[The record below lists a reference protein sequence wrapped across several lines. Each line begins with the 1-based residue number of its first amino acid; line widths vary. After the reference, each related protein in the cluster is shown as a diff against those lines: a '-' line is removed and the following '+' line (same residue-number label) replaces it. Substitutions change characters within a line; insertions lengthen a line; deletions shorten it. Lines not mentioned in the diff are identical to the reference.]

1 MAWTDPLQ
9 LRRHRLL
16 GAIALPVLA
25 LSACSVAGP
34 RESPLPKDGPT
45 MIEIYRGASTAA
57 RGGPQL
63 REALPLR
70 PPAELSPGP
79 VKESALRQIEQ
90 RFPRMPNPDLVMYVF
105 PHLARGKYPVPG
117 YFTAF
122 PMYERVEY
130 LLPGEG
136 YTRLDPTAKR

>member
-1 MAWTDPLQ
+1 MAWTEEIP
-9 LRRHRLL
+9 HL
-16 GAIALPVLA
+16 GALALTVLA

-34 RESPLPKDGPT
+34 RESPLPKGGAT
-45 MIEIYRGASTAA
+45 MNEIYRGATMNAE
-57 RGGPQL
+57 REHRV

-70 PPAELSPGP
+70 PPGELSPGP
-79 VKESALRQIEQ
+79 VKESALRQIEH
-90 RFPRMPNPDLVMYVF
+90 RFPRMPNPDLVMVVF

-122 PMYERVEY
+122 PMYEQVEY

-136 YTRLDPTAKR
+136 TARLEPAPSVQR